1 MEQQAIITVKDLRT
15 YFYSDKRCNK
25 VLNGVSFELY
35 KGRTLC
41 VVGESGCGKSVTASS
56 IMQLLPK
63 LSRIESGAI
72 TYHSEKGDIRID
84 QLPRNGKEMRA
95 LRGRDIAMIFQD
107 PMTAL
112 NPVYTIGFQIGEDL
126 KYHTDLDKRS
136 RRARTLELLTQM
148 GISTPEKRIDQ
159 YPHEF
164 SGGMRQRA
172 MIAMAMSCSPKV
184 LIADEPTTA
193 LDVTIQAQIFEL
205 MEKLKREHD
214 TAIML
219 ITHDMG
225 VVSELADDVAVMY
238 MGSIVER
245 GSVREVLKYPAHP
258 YTAALLR
265 SIPILH
271 KGRGQRLE
279 PIRGSTPDPYDRPK
293 GCQFAPGA
301 ISAVKSAGRKCL
313 QRSRCVMDMRY
324 AAGTPNRSTPDTER
338 RSKPYERE
346 KSAAGAAGVKTFS
359 QFGAVFSTRSG
370 TMCRRSTTW
379 TWTST
384 RGDSGA
390 GRGVR
395 LR

>member
-1 MEQQAIITVKDLRT
+1 MEHLLTLQNLHVSYHTPRGIVQAVRGIDLT
-15 YFYSDKRCNK
+15 LDSGE
-25 VLNGVSFELY
+25 VLA
-35 KGRTLC
+35 
-41 VVGESGCGKSVTASS
+41 VVGESGCGKSALLKA
-56 IMQLLPK
+56 IMRLLPENASVTGK
-63 LSRIESGAI
+63 ILVNDTDIAP
-72 TYHSEKGDIRID
+72 YSEK
-84 QLPRNGKEMRA
+84 QLQK
-95 LRGRDIAMIFQD
+95 LRGSLFSMVFQD

-293 GCQFAPGA
+293 GCQFAPRCDFCCEKCRQEMPPEVPVCDGH
-301 ISAVKSAGRKCL
+301 AVRCWNAEQVYAGH
-313 QRSRCVMDMRY
+313 
-324 AAGTPNRSTPDTER
+324 
-338 RSKPYERE
+338 RE
-346 KSAAGAAGVKTFS
+346 EVE
-359 QFGAVFSTRSG
+359 AV
-370 TMCRRSTTW
+370 
-379 TWTST
+379 
-384 RGDSGA
+384 
-390 GRGVR
+390 
-395 LR
+395 

>member
-1 MEQQAIITVKDLRT
+1 MEHLLTLQNLHVSYHTPRGIVQAVRGIDLT
-15 YFYSDKRCNK
+15 LDSGE
-25 VLNGVSFELY
+25 VLA
-35 KGRTLC
+35 
-41 VVGESGCGKSVTASS
+41 VVGESGCGKSALLKAV
-56 IMQLLPK
+56 MRLLPENASVTGK
-63 LSRIESGAI
+63 ILVNSADIAP
-72 TYHSEKGDIRID
+72 YSEK
-84 QLPRNGKEMRA
+84 QLQK
-95 LRGRDIAMIFQD
+95 LRGSLFSMVFQD

-293 GCQFAPGA
+293 GCQFAPRCDFCCEKCRQEMPPEVPVCDGH
-301 ISAVKSAGRKCL
+301 AVRCWNAEQVYAGH
-313 QRSRCVMDMRY
+313 
-324 AAGTPNRSTPDTER
+324 
-338 RSKPYERE
+338 RE
-346 KSAAGAAGVKTFS
+346 EVE
-359 QFGAVFSTRSG
+359 AV
-370 TMCRRSTTW
+370 
-379 TWTST
+379 
-384 RGDSGA
+384 
-390 GRGVR
+390 
-395 LR
+395 